1 MSSPLPPIN
10 FSRIGSHYVGPR
22 WLLYAAH
29 DFCLA
34 KSPALGVAA
43 EPRSPSFRSFFPS
56 PYLFVSRLSRPNV
69 ICTKGVSLAA
79 AAPSFQ
85 LIKIDNG
92 NSYGWAREGAVS
104 SPGSEL
110 VEARMNVNA
119 I

>member
-1 MSSPLPPIN
+1 MLPTTFALRN
-10 FSRIGSHYVGPR
+10 PR
-22 WLLYAAH
+22 L
-29 DFCLA
+29 
-34 KSPALGVAA
+34 LGVAA

-56 PYLFVSRLSRPNV
+56 PYLFVSRLSANV
-69 ICTKGVSLAA
+69 ICTKGVSLTA

-92 NSYGWAREGAVS
+92 NSYGWASGGAVS